1 MAAPRIKQMF
11 FQTEGEGFAH
21 EHGEASSAEKVYVY
35 LELENDDYNETGPF
49 SVTFSAGG
57 QFVSGASHQSMSAG
71 SSDEEWF
78 TAGPL
83 DEGQQELKLTLESE
97 DPAGYAWD
105 EPTVEASLWVTVI
118 PARRSAIPD
127 DSEHSRDWAFVNI
140 IINADNFL
148 EKPLRGGRFYARIT
162 DAEGKTAAHD
172 GEVDDGILSIPG
184 VWAPQKD
191 ATLTLYVDALH
202 GGDYLRLEGSGDFAV
217 TGDAVKF
224 RAAQG
229 FQDVT
234 VTASDS
240 ETAAHKAGAT
250 GSAGIEWKII
260 KIGGEISSED
270 EESRTTGRSEEW
282 TIRIPKDNLK
292 LTQLQ

>member
-1 MAAPRIKQMF
+1 MAAPKIKQLF

-21 EHGEASSAEKVYVY
+21 EHGEANSAEKVYVY

-49 SVTFSAGG
+49 SVTFTAGG
-57 QFVSGASHQSMSAG
+57 QFVSGATHQSMQG
-71 SSDEEWF
+71 STTDEEWF

-83 DEGQQELKLTLESE
+83 DEGQHELKVTLEAE
-97 DPAGYAWD
+97 DQATYAWD
-105 EPTVEASLWVTVI
+105 EPSVEGNLWVTVI
-118 PARRSAIPD
+118 PARRSAIDD
-127 DSEHSRDWAFVNI
+127 DSEYSRDWAYVNI

-162 DAEGKTAAHD
+162 DSEGKTAAHD
-172 GEVDDGILSIPG
+172 GDVDEGILAIPG

-202 GGDYLRLEGSGDFAV
+202 GDDYMRLEGSGDFAV

-240 ETAAHKAGAT
+240 ETAAHKAGVT
-250 GSAGIEWKII
+250 GSAGIEFKII
-260 KIGGEISSED
+260 KVGGEITSED
-270 EESRTTGRSEEW
+270 EESHTTGHSQEW

-292 LTQLQ
+292 LNQVQ

>member
-1 MAAPRIKQMF
+1 MAAPKIKQLF

-21 EHGEASSAEKVYVY
+21 EHGEANSAEKVYVY

-49 SVTFSAGG
+49 GVTFTAGG
-57 QFVSGASHQSMSAG
+57 QWVSGATHQSMQSNAN
-71 SSDEEWF
+71 DEEWF

-83 DEGQQELKLTLESE
+83 DEGQHELKILLESE
-97 DPAGYAWD
+97 DPANHAWD

-118 PARRSAIPD
+118 PARGSAIPD
-127 DSEHSRDWAFVNI
+127 DSEHSRDWAYVNI

-162 DAEGKTAAHD
+162 DSEGKTAAHD
-172 GEVDDGILSIPG
+172 GDVDEGILAIPG
-184 VWAPQKD
+184 VWAPKKD

-202 GGDYLRLEGSGDFAV
+202 GDDYLRLEGSGDFAV
-217 TGDAVKF
+217 TGEAVKF

-229 FQDVT
+229 FQDIT
-234 VTASDS
+234 VSASDS
-240 ETAAHKAGAT
+240 ETAAHKAGVT
-250 GSAGIEWKII
+250 GSAGIEWKVI
-260 KIGGEISSED
+260 KIGGEYTSED
-270 EESRTTGRSEEW
+270 ENSRTTAHSQEW
-282 TIRIPKDNLK
+282 TIRVPKENLK

>member
-1 MAAPRIKQMF
+1 MAAPKIKQLF

-21 EHGEASSAEKVYVY
+21 EHGEANSAEKIYVY
-35 LELENDDYNETGPF
+35 LELENDDVNETGPF
-49 SVTFSAGG
+49 GVTFTAGG
-57 QFVSGASHQSMSAG
+57 EFVSGATHQSMAG
-71 SSDEEWF
+71 SSRDEEWF

-83 DEGQQELKLTLESE
+83 TEGQQELKITLEPE
-97 DPAGYAWD
+97 DAAGYAWD
-105 EPTVEASLWVTVI
+105 EPVLEASLWVTVV

-127 DSEHSRDWAFVNI
+127 DSEYSRDWAYVNI

-162 DAEGKTAAHD
+162 DSEGKTAAHD
-172 GEVDDGILSIPG
+172 GDVDEGILSIPG

-202 GGDYLRLEGSGDFAV
+202 GGDYLRLEGSGDFSV

-229 FQDVT
+229 FQDIT

-240 ETAAHKAGAT
+240 QTAAEKAGVT
-250 GSAGIEWKII
+250 GSAGIEFKVI
-260 KIGGEISSED
+260 KIGGEYTSET
-270 EESRTTGRSEEW
+270 ENSRTTGQSQEW
-282 TIRIPKDNLK
+282 TIRIPKDNIK
-292 LTQLQ
+292 LTQVQ